1 MYKQKREFIVPI
13 RYNSDN
19 NDPKD
24 WNQEDLEQLAWLED
38 GEAIEIVSIE
48 QVP

>member
-1 MYKQKREFIVPI
+1 MYKQKREFIITI

-24 WNQEDLEQLAWLED
+24 WSQEDLEQLACLEH
-38 GEAIEIVSIE
+38 GEAIEIVSIRIH
-48 QVP
+48 